1 MDLQP
6 QSNFFIKTYKQ
17 MSENSLKERMINGD
31 KRSIARAI
39 SIVESNNSK
48 SAEFLKTIYSDTGN
62 AYRIG
67 VTGPPGA
74 GKSTITNQ
82 LTKYYR
88 NLGKKVGI
96 IAVDP
101 TSPFTGGALL
111 GDRVRMSEIGQDSGV
126 FIRSMATRGSLGGL
140 SKKAIDAA
148 DVLDSAGFDYII
160 LETVG
165 VGQSELDIANAADTT
180 MVVLVPESGD
190 SVQAMKAGLMEIA
203 DFFVL
208 NKSDRPGAQQA
219 VTALKTILMLKAH
232 DENSWLP
239 DIIKSV
245 AVENKGIKEIAEEIN
260 KHKNYLY
267 DKNKFLKRR
276 EERTKIR
283 IRHIVE
289 EKIREEL
296 WSGTGEKSLNSSI
309 DKVVL
314 GDLSPYHIA
323 EEIINKYKNQSNN

>member
-1 MDLQP
+1 
-6 QSNFFIKTYKQ
+6 
-17 MSENSLKERMINGD
+17 MSANLLLEKLLEGD
-31 KRSIARAI
+31 RRSIARAI
-39 SIVESNNSK
+39 SVVESNDRGSSELLK
-48 SAEFLKTIYSDTGN
+48 SIYPVTGK

-67 VTGPPGA
+67 ITGPPGA

-82 LTKYYR
+82 VTKYFR
-88 NLGKKVGI
+88 KNGNKVAI

-111 GDRVRMSEIGQDSGV
+111 GDRVRMNDIGQDQGV

-140 SKKAIDAA
+140 SRKAIDAA
-148 DVLDSAGFDYII
+148 DVLDTAGFDYII

-190 SVQAMKAGLMEIA
+190 AVQAMKAGLMEIA
-203 DFFVL
+203 DFFVV
-208 NKSDRPGAQQA
+208 NKSDRPGSEQA
-219 VTALKTILMLKAH
+219 VAALRTILMMKDH
-232 DENSWLP
+232 DENTWMP
-239 DIIKSV
+239 NIIKSV
-245 AVENKGIKEIAEEIN
+245 AIENKGITEIAEEIER
-260 KHKNYLY
+260 HRNYLNE
-267 DKNKFLKRR
+267 KNQFVKRR
-276 EERTKIR
+276 EERTKVR
-283 IRHIVE
+283 IKNIVE

-314 GDLSPYHIA
+314 GNLSPYHIA
-323 EEIINKYKNQSNN
+323 EEIIENYKNQG

>member
-1 MDLQP
+1 MFSETVKEKLQ
-6 QSNFFIKTYKQ
+6 
-17 MSENSLKERMINGD
+17 EGD

-39 SIVESNNSK
+39 SIVESGNSE
-48 SAEFLKTIYSDTGN
+48 SAEFLKKIYPDTGR

-88 NLGKKVGI
+88 SLGKKVGI

-111 GDRVRMSEIGQDSGV
+111 GDRVRMSEIGQDPGV

-148 DVLDSAGFDYII
+148 DVLDSAGFDFII

-180 MVVLVPESGD
+180 IVVLVPESGD
-190 SVQAMKAGLMEIA
+190 AVQAMKAGLMEIA

-208 NKSDRPGAQQA
+208 NKSDRPGSQQA
-219 VTALKTILMLKAH
+219 ISALKTILGLKAH
-232 DENSWLP
+232 DENTWMP
-239 DIIKSV
+239 TIIRAV
-245 AVENKGIKEIAEEIN
+245 AIENKGINEIAEEIE
-260 KHKNYLY
+260 KHKDHLLK
-267 DKNKFLKRR
+267 KNKFLKRR
-276 EERTKIR
+276 EERTKVR
-283 IRHIVE
+283 IRNIVE

-309 DKVVL
+309 NKVVL
-314 GDLSPYHIA
+314 GNLSPYHIA
-323 EEIINKYKNQSNN
+323 EEIISNYKNHDK